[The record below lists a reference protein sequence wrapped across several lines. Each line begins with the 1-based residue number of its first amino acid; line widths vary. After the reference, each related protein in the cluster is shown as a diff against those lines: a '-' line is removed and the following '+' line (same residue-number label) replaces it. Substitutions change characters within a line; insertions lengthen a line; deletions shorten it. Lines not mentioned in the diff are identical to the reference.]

1 MIFGACAARVVLS
14 IDDCV
19 GGDGCRTDSTDANAD
34 FVFVIFLMFV
44 LLYVCVHMVHHGLAL
59 CGPAH
64 GYGRSARRY
73 DQHAGCLAVHMTG
86 NGRACVMVVA
96 FGVI

>member
-1 MIFGACAARVVLS
+1 MVLLVVMVVV
-14 IDDCV
+14 IV
-19 GGDGCRTDSTDANAD
+19 IV
-34 FVFVIFLMFV
+34 VFVIVCFV
-44 LLYVCVHMVHHGLAL
+44 VYVCVHLVHHGLAP

-86 NGRACVMVVA
+86 NGRTCVMVVA